1 LKLRI
6 QDNSI
11 RFRLTRK
18 EVDTLRDTG
27 RVSAAVS
34 FADGSCLEYS
44 VETSTLTGQP
54 RANYSVDGLA
64 VQIPQATARQW
75 AATDEVSIT
84 GTQPLENGELAILVE
99 KDFACLAP
107 REGDD
112 ETDLFPHPRKGQET
126 C

>member
-1 LKLRI
+1 MKLRI

-18 EVDTLRDTG
+18 EVDALRDSG

-44 VETSTLTGQP
+44 IETSTLTGQP
-54 RANYSVDGLA
+54 RANYSADGLV

-84 GTQPLENGELAILVE
+84 GAQPLENGELTILVE

>member
-6 QDNSI
+6 QNNSI

-18 EVDTLRDTG
+18 EVDALRDTG

-44 VETSTLTGQP
+44 IETSTLTGQL
-54 RANYSVDGLA
+54 RANYSAGGLA

-75 AATDEVSIT
+75 AVTDEVSIT
-84 GTQPLENGELAILVE
+84 GAQPLENGELAILVE
-99 KDFACLAP
+99 KDFACLVP
-107 REGDD
+107 REGED
-112 ETDLFPHPRKGQET
+112 EIDLFPHPRKGQDT